1 MQTRYAWLAGIIDGE
16 GCFTIYRRTCRS
28 GGKDKAHILSTQA
41 NITIT
46 NSCAALLDECR
57 LLIDSIGVKYTYIEP
72 RNSTKRPL
80 RRISVRNYGSLLVL
94 LDVVDPYL
102 VGKRAQAALLRE
114 FVTRAQA
121 RKGFQATEER
131 IGYCARMS
139 ALNKFG
145 ELIP

>member
-16 GCFTIYRRTCRS
+16 GCFTIYRRSCRS
-28 GGKDKAHILSTQA
+28 GGKGNSHIWSTQA
-41 NITIT
+41 NVTIT
-46 NSCAALLDECR
+46 NSCASLLDECR
-57 LLIDSIGVKYTYIEP
+57 ALLDGLKVKYTYIEP

-80 RRISVRNYGSLLVL
+80 RRISVRNYGSLILL
-94 LDVVDPYL
+94 LDTIDPYL

-114 FVTRAQA
+114 FVTRAMA